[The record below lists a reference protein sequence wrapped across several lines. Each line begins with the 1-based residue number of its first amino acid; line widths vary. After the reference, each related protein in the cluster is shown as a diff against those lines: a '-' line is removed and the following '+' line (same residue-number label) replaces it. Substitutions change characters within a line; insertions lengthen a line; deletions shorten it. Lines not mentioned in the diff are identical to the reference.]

1 MKAILSADKDW
12 GIGYKGKLLLRIK
25 EDMQYFREK
34 TEGSVVVMGRKTFE
48 SLPWQKPLSNRI
60 NIVLTRSLSYKKE
73 GIVVVHNV
81 DELKHE
87 LRKYKKEVF
96 VIGGEQIY
104 RMLLDF
110 CDTVYVTKINAYFDA
125 DAHFPNLDKMPEW
138 EMIYI
143 TKPKF
148 VDGIEY
154 RFAEYK
160 RKKIGKQNK
169 TAQN

>member
-12 GIGYKGKLLLRIK
+12 GIGNKGKLLLRIK

-104 RMLLDF
+104 RMLIDF
-110 CDTVYVTKINAYFDA
+110 CDTVYVTKINAHFEA
-125 DAHFPNLDKMPEW
+125 DAYFPNLDKMPEW

-154 RFAEYK
+154 RFAKYR
-160 RKKIGKQNK
+160 RKKIGK
-169 TAQN
+169 